1 MRSYAAPLGCPTSG
15 GPRWLLIGEL
25 LVGWDAFK
33 VVEGIVDHYLLR
45 MLHLKET
52 ANHLAWDLGFLA

>member
-1 MRSYAAPLGCPTSG
+1 
-15 GPRWLLIGEL
+15 L

-33 VVEGIVDHYLLR
+33 VVEGIVDHHLLR
-45 MLHLKET
+45 MLHVKEA